1 MKGVDFARRALE
13 VAGDDPAV
21 LVNAAD
27 VLAYFGEDIG
37 AMMAL
42 VDRALALN
50 PNYAR
55 GWYMSGVLRLW
66 AVQPDLAIEHEGA
79 SVRLSPR
86 ARIGTSL
93 GLTGPAHF
101 FARRFDEALA
111 KLLLAVQGDPS
122 FPLSYR
128 YLAACYAHLGRLDDA
143 REIVARLRSITSVV
157 IPDASFLRNPEH
169 RELFLSGL
177 RLAAGETT

>member
-1 MKGVDFARRALE
+1 M
-13 VAGDDPAV
+13 
-21 LVNAAD
+21 
-27 VLAYFGEDIG
+27 
-37 AMMAL
+37 
-42 VDRALALN
+42 
-50 PNYAR
+50 
-55 GWYMSGVLRLW
+55 LRT
-66 AVQPDLAIEHEGA
+66 
-79 SVRLSPR
+79 R

-101 FARRFDEALA
+101 FARRFDEALP

-143 REIVARLRSITSVV
+143 REIVMRLRAITPAVMS
-157 IPDASFLRNPEH
+157 DASYLRNPGH
-169 RELFLSGL
+169 RELYLSGL